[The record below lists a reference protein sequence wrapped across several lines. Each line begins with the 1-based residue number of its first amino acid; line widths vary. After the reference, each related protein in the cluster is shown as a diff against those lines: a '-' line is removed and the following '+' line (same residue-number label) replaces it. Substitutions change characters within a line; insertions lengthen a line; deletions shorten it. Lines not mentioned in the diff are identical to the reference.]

1 MLIKLGT
8 PLVAKII
15 TDTDKFSQTVKT
27 FAHAYDNQSAYSY
40 RYPHIKVYLPE
51 NIIISCIPDEL

>member
-51 NIIISCIPDEL
+51 NIII